1 MLVAIGKRKNGV
13 SETDFDR
20 LHFSEENLTRHLTE
34 TELARIDAHL
44 HQGGEKL
51 TDEEKEVFGQH
62 VRQCNECSAKIMS
75 LPVVVFEE
83 ESIHTSQQP
92 LFRDCRSIT
101 PPVRDIT
108 DWDEVSKNVH

>member
-51 TDEEKEVFGQH
+51 TDEEKAALDK
-62 VRQCNECSAKIMS
+62 SANDVKSM
-75 LPVVVFEE
+75 LKVV
-83 ESIHTSQQP
+83 S
-92 LFRDCRSIT
+92 
-101 PPVRDIT
+101 
-108 DWDEVSKNVH
+108 